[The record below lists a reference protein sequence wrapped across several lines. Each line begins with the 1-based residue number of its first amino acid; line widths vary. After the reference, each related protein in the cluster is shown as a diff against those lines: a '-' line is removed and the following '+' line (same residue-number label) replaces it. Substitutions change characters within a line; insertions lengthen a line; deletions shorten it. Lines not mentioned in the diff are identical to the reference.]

1 MPRPKNKKELLD
13 LSKSTFGELNR
24 LIDSLPPGE
33 RNKEFTPG
41 TMNRNVR
48 DVLAHLYHWHLLFFD
63 WYEVGMAGGKAA
75 MPADGYTWKTT
86 PALNRWIWQYYQNT
100 DLEEVQ
106 RLFAQSHKK
115 IYDIIKR
122 HSDPEL
128 FEKKRY
134 LWTGST
140 SLGSYL
146 VSSTSSHYDWA
157 LKLIK
162 KGMKS
167 QDSLS

>member
-13 LSKSTFGELNR
+13 LSESIYGELKR

-41 TMNRNVR
+41 TMNRNIR

-63 WYEVGMAGGKAA
+63 WYEVGMAGGKAV

-86 PALNRWIWQYYQNT
+86 PALNKWIWQYYQNT
-100 DLEEVQ
+100 DLEEVR

-115 IYDIIKR
+115 IYSIIER

-134 LWTGST
+134 SWTGST

-162 KGMKS
+162 KGMKT
-167 QDSLS
+167 